1 MSDTGRDS
9 KTSPGLLETLTDD
22 VRSVHA
28 DLRQHGWKRPITS
41 AFADIEGFYLTE
53 YDRGRL
59 REMSAL
65 GRWLHRVWWL
75 LKSLLLK
82 LTPVRR
88 VLLAIALLVVA
99 TGEQRF
105 QFGASGVT
113 ISLVGVGEILLLVI
127 LLLELKDKLVAR
139 RELEAGRA
147 VQLALLP
154 GNMPFI
160 RGWDLWLHTEP
171 ANDVGGDLVDH
182 MRIDD
187 RRHGVALGDVAGKAL
202 PAALLMVKLQATLRA
217 LVPTVEGL
225 GELGGAVNHI
235 LQRDG
240 LPNRFATL
248 VYIVLRE
255 GDGELRML
263 NAGHLPPVIVR
274 NGMVE
279 RLSPGSMAL
288 GLIEGATFEEQA
300 LQLAEGDTLIAFSDG
315 VSEASDAS
323 GRFFGDERL
332 GDVIEKT
339 AGQTAS
345 AIGQHVLEA
354 LHDFMGEGRPHDD
367 VSLMVLRRVRTGG
380 PWAAVDRR
388 ASPPERARGSV
399 ARREAPELLQPV
411 LHEGHGRG
419 SRRGSPHHEEALPV
433 RRHVVVRHPDRVLVQ
448 VVHRVEEQ

>member
-1 MSDTGRDS
+1 VSDTGRDPQD
-9 KTSPGLLETLTDD
+9 SPGLFETLTDD
-22 VRSVHA
+22 VRRVHA
-28 DLRQHGWKRPITS
+28 DLRQHGWKQHIQS
-41 AFADIEGFYLTE
+41 AFSDIEAFYLTE
-53 YDRGRL
+53 SDRGRL
-59 REMSAL
+59 PEMSTV

-88 VLLAIALLVVA
+88 VLLAIALLVLV

-105 QFGASGVT
+105 QFGSKGVT
-113 ISLVGVGEILLLVI
+113 ISVVGLGSVLLLVI

-154 GNMPFI
+154 GTMPFI
-160 RGWDLWLHTEP
+160 KGWDLWLHTEP

-217 LVPTVEGL
+217 LVPTYEGL

-248 VYIVLRE
+248 VYIVLTE
-255 GDGELRML
+255 GTGELRML
-263 NAGHLPPVIVR
+263 NAGHLPPIIVR
-274 NGMVE
+274 NGILD

-288 GLIEGATFEEQA
+288 GLIAGATFEEQA
-300 LQLAEGDTLIAFSDG
+300 LLLAEGDTLIAFSHG
-315 VSEASDAS
+315 VSEATDAE
-323 GRFFGDERL
+323 GRYFGDEHL
-332 GDVIEKT
+332 GGIIEET

-345 AIGQHVLEA
+345 AIGQHLLESV
-354 LHDFMGEGRPHDD
+354 HHFMGESRSHDD
-367 VSLMVLRRVRTGG
+367 VSLMVLRRV
-380 PWAAVDRR
+380 P
-388 ASPPERARGSV
+388 RG
-399 ARREAPELLQPV
+399 
-411 LHEGHGRG
+411 
-419 SRRGSPHHEEALPV
+419 
-433 RRHVVVRHPDRVLVQ
+433 
-448 VVHRVEEQ
+448 